1 MAASCFTRG
10 CERRSCAVQARRIQ
24 ALHFASQSF
33 PRGCITVSAKACPTG
48 ALASFSVVSTW
59 LVLMRNRVVPVH
71 RRPRSVWAV
80 DLVDASEGFAGVY
93 EPSSSDTS
101 GRETPARRCSGH
113 SKRRGKL
120 APWLV
125 VHAHGFLIVEA
136 PYVKL
141 STGEFPGT
149 SRFTVF
155 L

>member
-1 MAASCFTRG
+1 M
-10 CERRSCAVQARRIQ
+10 
-24 ALHFASQSF
+24 
-33 PRGCITVSAKACPTG
+33 
-48 ALASFSVVSTW
+48 
-59 LVLMRNRVVPVH
+59 VPVH
-71 RRPRSVWAV
+71 LRPRSVWAV

-136 PYVKL
+136 PYAKL
-141 STGEFPGT
+141 YTGEFPGT